1 MCLVNAF
8 MSHKKTEPQNS
19 SSYHKYIMPVS
30 CGSRISIKS
39 PVLLVAGKVVS
50 HCVHQLQG
58 EEKRDIVH
66 YYFQAWPDHGVPR
79 YATALLGFIRKVRKS
94 HFPSDPAPL
103 LVHCS
108 AGVGRTGTFIV
119 LDIMLQ
125 VLEAQA
131 GINVYH
137 CILKLR
143 RQRCSMVQTE
153 VWKLL

>member
-1 MCLVNAF
+1 MYIACCHRT
-8 MSHKKTEPQNS
+8 SHKLQRVMMATLILVS
-19 SSYHKYIMPVS
+19 SRSS
-30 CGSRISIKS
+30 CL
-39 PVLLVAGKVVS
+39 PM
-50 HCVHQLQG
+50 QG

-66 YYFQAWPDHGVPR
+66 YYFQSWPDHGVPR
-79 YATALLGFIRKVRKS
+79 YATALLGFIRNVRKS

-108 AGVGRTGTFIV
+108 AGVGRTGTLIV

-137 CILKLR
+137 SILKLR

-153 VWKLL
+153 VGKVPLSLLVSIEVRVVQ